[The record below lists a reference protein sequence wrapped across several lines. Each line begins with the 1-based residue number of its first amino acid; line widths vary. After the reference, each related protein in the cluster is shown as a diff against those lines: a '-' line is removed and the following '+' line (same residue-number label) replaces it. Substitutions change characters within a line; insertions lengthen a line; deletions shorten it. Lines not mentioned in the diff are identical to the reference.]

1 MKKIDK
7 MKKILRI
14 IILIFI
20 LVVAIYSFIFVLPKR
35 NASDLKEEDKVME
48 YVLYD
53 RDTDIY
59 KDLFL
64 KLKDELS
71 KEEIN
76 YEKYAEYIS
85 ELFIIDL
92 YTLDNK
98 NNKND
103 IGGKM
108 YVYDSVKANF
118 ILNASDTLYKYIG
131 LSKELPKVSSIE
143 LLNITKKEYN
153 VGDKTYDSYVVNL
166 KWEYEKDLGYDKE
179 GNVIVIQD
187 GKKLYVVEKN
197 DERNN

>member
-20 LVVAIYSFIFVLPKR
+20 VIIAIYSFIFVLPKR
-35 NASDLKEEDKVME
+35 NNHNFKEEDKVMD

-59 KDLFL
+59 KDIFS
-64 KLKDELS
+64 KLKEELS
-71 KEEIN
+71 KESID

-92 YTLDNK
+92 YTLENK

-103 IGGKM
+103 VGGKM
-108 YVYDSVKANF
+108 YVYDSIKDNF

-153 VGDKTYDSYVVNL
+153 IGDKTYDSYVVSL
-166 KWEYEKDLGYDKE
+166 KWDYEKDLGYDKE
-179 GNVIVIQD
+179 GSVIVIRD
-187 GKKLYVVEKN
+187 DKKLYVVEKN
-197 DERNN
+197 DERIN